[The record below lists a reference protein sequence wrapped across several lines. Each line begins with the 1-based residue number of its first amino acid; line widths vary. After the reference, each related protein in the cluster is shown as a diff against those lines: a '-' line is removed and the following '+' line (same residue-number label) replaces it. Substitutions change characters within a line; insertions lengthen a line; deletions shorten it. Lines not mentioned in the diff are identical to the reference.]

1 MAVVDHHAVTDLRLR
16 SHQQIDL
23 LAGTDG
29 ERLVVDETFEFVR
42 RHAASR
48 HIVDI
53 DVDHIG
59 TSGEDSALLVAVGQ
73 KEVFARKPPVE
84 ERSVEILVDHFQECG
99 LAGAGQRR
107 FARGHEP
114 VFGVVIDEDVDRV
127 AHLVGER
134 NVAVGQQYLLPLLIG
149 EIETVV
155 RDTGHGERMV
165 LSGFHS

>member
-1 MAVVDHHAVTDLRLR
+1 MAVVVAGTEAGVCRSSIGTLAARASVHARR
-16 SHQQIDL
+16 ASSGS
-23 LAGTDG
+23 LAGS
-29 ERLVVDETFEFVR
+29 
-42 RHAASR
+42 AASHGDCAAR
-48 HIVDI
+48 QVQHRGCDQGVTAVVARAGDK
-53 DVDHIG
+53 
-59 TSGEDSALLVAVGQ
+59 EQVAVW
-73 KEVFARKPPVE
+73 RPRLKPVGG
-84 ERSVEILVDHFQECG
+84 G

>member
-1 MAVVDHHAVTDLRLR
+1 M
-16 SHQQIDL
+16 
-23 LAGTDG
+23 
-29 ERLVVDETFEFVR
+29 
-42 RHAASR
+42 
-48 HIVDI
+48 
-53 DVDHIG
+53 
-59 TSGEDSALLVAVGQ
+59 
-73 KEVFARKPPVE
+73 
-84 ERSVEILVDHFQECG
+84 EILVDHFQECG
-99 LAGAGQRR
+99 LAGAGQRC

-134 NVAVGQQYLLPLLIG
+134 NVTVGQQYLLPLLIG

>member
-1 MAVVDHHAVTDLRLR
+1 MSVSLLTKLLSLFVATHRPVT
-16 SHQQIDL
+16 SS
-23 LAGTDG
+23 T
-29 ERLVVDETFEFVR
+29 
-42 RHAASR
+42 
-48 HIVDI
+48 I

-59 TSGEDSALLVAVGQ
+59 TSGEDPALLVAVGQ
-73 KEVFARKPPVE
+73 KEVFARKPQSRNAPW
-84 ERSVEILVDHFQECG
+84 RFLSTTFRN
-99 LAGAGQRR
+99 AASPARAQRR

-134 NVAVGQQYLLPLLIG
+134 NVTVGQQYLLPLLIG